1 MVDSVNFMIYPEVD
15 SNGLFSPE
23 IRQLIADSPEFKK
36 SYKGSNPSTIATR
49 VFGGRMGTL
58 DNTTPK
64 TFQIATE
71 LAQHFDAV
79 RVLFANTDMT
89 YSHAM
94 RLVAVAAANSKADLN
109 NPSGTF
115 VTGTRNAMQRIYAEL
130 APGTGRMAFTAS
142 DWIPVSSVPRTDGGT
157 KPLLVARVYMNISAT
172 LPVYGNGT
180 DDFTNWAAR
189 TNGRIWSSRYQD
201 GLAVTSGFTSTTERS
216 QSPIVGFQYLSRGK
230 VVTVA
235 ATGDSIT
242 DGRGTYLG
250 EGFVMPA
257 LEQMSDMSSTVYEYM
272 NLGWSGQATVT
283 FAERAI
289 DTLQSEFKPDVLIM
303 PSGSPNDVAPPITQA
318 HIDNDRYNRNR
329 VSAEAAKQSVPVV
342 YWTWAPT
349 NTAVKDYGSSDA
361 LRVAYNAEVMA
372 LGSRGAFVADL
383 SAAISGVTT
392 NGQVQMLAGSNNDG
406 IHPNDTGYALMK
418 EALLPVLKRA
428 CNSASSSGKNIP
440 QRSDLPSYQVT
451 DADAH

>member
-329 VSAEAAKQSVPVV
+329 ISAEVI
-342 YWTWAPT
+342 
-349 NTAVKDYGSSDA
+349 A
-361 LRVAYNAEVMA
+361 LVA
-372 LGSRGAFVADL
+372 RGAFVADL

-418 EALLPVLKRA
+418 DALLPVLKRA
-428 CNSASSSGKNIP
+428 CNSASSSGKAIL